1 MNAPRTYPRGRQEL
15 RSTTSSLY
23 CNHRTQII
31 GSIKVSWYVNVWH
44 AHLHDCPL
52 LHMRVCAAGVYGRKR
67 EVGNGKQARCWAS
80 ASCTRR
86 FCPMNSEGLMNT
98 VGPSPVRSELWI
110 LNTLNLLFFS
120 LQFLHQSQLCLT
132 KEKQQSLSDYSSWW
146 APGYTLAT
154 TFFRERSAL
163 LGLSSASNSSTYFHQ
178 SRGRLVPVWHVEK
191 VSCQHSYLCIY
202 GNSTDVI
209 RRGSSTPGVDS
220 LPRLRQ
226 HKPHRQNDDMSNV
239 SKQD

>member
-86 FCPMNSEGLMNT
+86 FCPINSEGLMNT

-163 LGLSSASNSSTYFHQ
+163 LGLSSASKFLNLLSPKSGQTCTGVARREGLMSTF
-178 SRGRLVPVWHVEK
+178 L
-191 VSCQHSYLCIY
+191 
-202 GNSTDVI
+202 
-209 RRGSSTPGVDS
+209 S
-220 LPRLRQ
+220 LHLWKLHWCYQKR
-226 HKPHRQNDDMSNV
+226 K
-239 SKQD
+239 